1 MENDEKYNEKEKEEK
16 SGTKQKKAMIL
27 PNKSRNFLINLISY
41 LISNRN
47 NFEEKIKPSDLE
59 LKLETDSNISLV
71 SQLIFKLSINYSAFN
86 QKRDII
92 KNMKKY
98 EEFPTEVE
106 ENDEYYKS
114 KTMFKNI
121 KIDLFPRIQKGINL
135 DLSVFPFYSFTKEND
150 KKANIFKVNLDNAN
164 GNDIDKDNKYTLCF
178 YLFQNDKNSVKLI
191 HDMIENLNKIEM
203 WEFFKKIYVIFQVN
217 NDEIIRSL
225 SCNEIVNKYAYN
237 EKSAKDNKIIY
248 LFNCLTNY
256 SEEDGNETVIN
267 IFQTKKGNKNKNKD
281 YFFILDSNNK
291 IIKLKPIMNLPSTIS
306 YFLVN
311 LKDNKNKDIFKEK
324 EKKKIEK
331 FKKAKEIIY
340 FISKLKYLDY
350 IFDIEFDISLNICIN
365 DDLTD
370 IKIKKINSLKINGEF
385 CSKEYKYLKEL
396 YFPIRQL
403 NCVFNIAELPTIDI
417 DIDFSTMKCHKCEK
431 EIPDDAYIYY
441 CYTCKEKYCFTCV
454 QEQLKNK
461 GINKYIDK
469 MHNLLFFKTRDK
481 KQFLNIDK
489 PKLGKNRFAE
499 SKDDVDFDHRHS
511 AECNGCHGDFYG
523 TERYICLNCRKG
535 KIVSNGFID
544 YCGKCIGKMCSN
556 VNNEMVSLE
565 EESNGVLNNDKN
577 KFIEDHK
584 IITNHKH
591 ENHIYLMLPLQY
603 NKVNNG
609 PYYDF

>member
-1 MENDEKYNEKEKEEK
+1 MENDEKFIEKEKEEK
-16 SGTKQKKAMIL
+16 SDTKPKKSIIF
-27 PNKSRNFLINLISY
+27 PNKTSNFLINLISY
-41 LISNRN
+41 LINNRN

-59 LKLETDSNISLV
+59 FKLETDSDISLA
-71 SQLIFKLSINYSAFN
+71 SQLIFKLSIYYSAFN
-86 QKRDII
+86 HKRDII

-121 KIDLFPRIQKGINL
+121 KIDFFPRIKKGINL
-135 DLSVFPFYSFTKEND
+135 DLSVFPFYSFTKESD
-150 KKANIFKVNLDNAN
+150 KKVNIFKVNLDN
-164 GNDIDKDNKYTLCF
+164 DIGKDKDNKYTLCF

-191 HDMIENLNKIEM
+191 DEMIENLNKVEM
-203 WEFFKKIYVIFQVN
+203 WEFFKKIYVIFQVSN
-217 NDEIIRSL
+217 NEIIRSL
-225 SCNEIVNKYAYN
+225 SLNENINKYLYN
-237 EKSAKDNKIIY
+237 EKSAKDNKIVY
-248 LFNCLTNY
+248 LFNCLSNY
-256 SEEDGNETVIN
+256 AEEENNETVMN

-291 IIKLKPIMNLPSTIS
+291 IIKLKPILNLSGTIS
-306 YFLVN
+306 YFLMN

-331 FKKAKEIIY
+331 FKKTEEIIY

-350 IFDIEFDISLNICIN
+350 IFDIEFDISINICIN

-385 CSKEYKYLKEL
+385 CTKEYKYLKEL
-396 YFPIRQL
+396 FFPIRQL
-403 NCVFNIAELPTIDI
+403 NCVFNILELPTIDI
-417 DIDFSTMKCHKCEK
+417 DIDFSTMKCHNCKK
-431 EIPDDAYIYY
+431 EIPNDAFIYY
-441 CYTCKEKYCFTCV
+441 CYTCKDKYCYACV

-461 GINKYIDK
+461 GLKKYIDDK
-469 MHNLLFFKTRDK
+469 HNLLFFKTREK
-481 KQFLNIDK
+481 KQFLSLDK

-499 SKDDVDFDHRHS
+499 SKNDGDFARRHS
-511 AECNGCHGDFYG
+511 AECNGCHGDFYE

-535 KIVSNGFID
+535 KIVGNGFID
-544 YCGKCIGKMCSN
+544 YCGKCIEKMCNN
-556 VNNEMVSLE
+556 VNNDMANLE
-565 EESNGVLNNDKN
+565 QEANGVLNNYNN

-584 IITNHKH
+584 IITSHKH

-603 NKVNNG
+603 NKGNNG
-609 PYYDF
+609 SYYDF

>member
-1 MENDEKYNEKEKEEK
+1 MENDEKFIEKEKEEK
-16 SGTKQKKAMIL
+16 SDTKPKKCIIL
-27 PNKSRNFLINLISY
+27 PNKTRNFLINLISY
-41 LISNRN
+41 LINNRN

-59 LKLETDSNISLV
+59 FKLETDSDISLA
-71 SQLIFKLSINYSAFN
+71 SQLIFKLSIYYSAFN
-86 QKRDII
+86 HKRDII

-121 KIDLFPRIQKGINL
+121 KIDFFPRIKKGINL
-135 DLSVFPFYSFTKEND
+135 DLSVFPFYSFTKESD
-150 KKANIFKVNLDNAN
+150 KKVNIFKVNLDN
-164 GNDIDKDNKYTLCF
+164 DIGKDKDNKYTLCF

-191 HDMIENLNKIEM
+191 DEMIENLNKVEM
-203 WEFFKKIYVIFQVN
+203 WEFFKKIYVIFQVSN
-217 NDEIIRSL
+217 KEIIKSL
-225 SCNEIVNKYAYN
+225 SLNENINKYIYN
-237 EKSAKDNKIIY
+237 EKSAKDNKIVY
-248 LFNCLTNY
+248 LFNCLSNY
-256 SEEDGNETVIN
+256 AEEDNNETVMN

-291 IIKLKPIMNLPSTIS
+291 IIKLKPILNLSGTIS
-306 YFLVN
+306 YFLMN

-331 FKKAKEIIY
+331 FKKTEEIIY
-340 FISKLKYLDY
+340 FISKLKNLDY
-350 IFDIEFDISLNICIN
+350 IFDIEFDISINICIN

-370 IKIKKINSLKINGEF
+370 IKIKKINSLKISGEF
-385 CSKEYKYLKEL
+385 CTKEYKYLKEL
-396 YFPIRQL
+396 FFPIRQL
-403 NCVFNIAELPTIDI
+403 NCVFNILELPTIDI
-417 DIDFSTMKCHKCEK
+417 DIDFSTMKCQKCKK
-431 EIPDDAYIYY
+431 EIPNDGFIYY
-441 CYTCKEKYCFTCV
+441 CYTCKDKYCYACV

-461 GINKYIDK
+461 GLNKYIDK
-469 MHNLLFFKTRDK
+469 KHNLLFFKTREK
-481 KQFLNIDK
+481 KQFLSLDK

-499 SKDDVDFDHRHS
+499 WKDDGDFDRRHS
-511 AECNGCHGDFYG
+511 AECNGCHGDFNG

-535 KIVSNGFID
+535 KIVGNGFID
-544 YCGKCIGKMCSN
+544 YCGKCIEKMCNN
-556 VNNEMVSLE
+556 VNNDMANLE
-565 EESNGVLNNDKN
+565 QEANGVLNNYNN

-584 IITNHKH
+584 IITSHKH